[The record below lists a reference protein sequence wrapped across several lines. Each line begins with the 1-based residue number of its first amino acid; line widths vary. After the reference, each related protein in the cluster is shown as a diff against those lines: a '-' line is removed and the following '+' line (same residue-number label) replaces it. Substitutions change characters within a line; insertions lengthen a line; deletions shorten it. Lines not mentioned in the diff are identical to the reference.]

1 MSAEAWRSSARNE
14 LVKAVFELCQR
25 RIEEFQRSRP
35 PMPLVALHAEGF
47 GPGPEAAAEAD
58 ERVQE
63 VVWLIHEAQA
73 QRGMLVRRLTGPS
86 QLDGQGEQPVASPE
100 EAAYPLTIAM
110 LKLLVQQPWTNQ
122 RRSQY
127 RRFSFPRSQLVLAI
141 EQAVD
146 AVTPPAVGT
155 SAGRRPGGGEADAGG
170 NSGLEQEEF
179 EQRLIGELKRRR
191 WRYRPTPTEAGAGA
205 DGSPMARVWSALRD
219 FSRQSRDTAGPLGA
233 MLLVAVGAVLSQVGG
248 QQAGVITGAL
258 ITGVLLSVLVTRLAP
273 SPLIFRASG
282 QWFATTTS
290 LAAYATPRMYAR
302 WSRWRYGDSWEVME
316 DRAKA
321 VGHRILAARRSGG
334 DRQERAKARQ
344 FHRELLAIA
353 LLEDLRDNF
362 RTRTLDLRGH
372 KRTMPPV
379 VSLPNATRANG
390 GQLLLRTLSD
400 VRSRRSEQD
409 PLMVVAGIPAAE
421 ADDFWSS
428 GQFPGPLPNEP
439 EEGGPS
445 PDALYDDW
453 KLDLSVGQSPRLSN
467 LAWVLRIPL
476 SAAELAERRSQTVTV
491 TRVRSTWVRQIWS
504 WRALIAVLTGALIAG
519 TLWNQHQAAKYCR
532 ADVLTANTDS
542 VWEPTP
548 QGGRECVGVAT
559 GSVRFSLPA
568 KDDKATLE
576 GLGAG
581 ITRYDVENA
590 IRQQNSAYPGRPYVT
605 IVYAG
610 PLTTDVSETGRA
622 PKGLE
627 EMTGVY
633 LRQAYVNARSAVKLR
648 VLLANGG
655 DDMRHED
662 VMVGRIIRLARRDP
676 SVVGVVGLGRDTT
689 YSGDSAGRLQRAD
702 LPIVNTTNSGTY
714 LAKQYANYFGLAATD
729 AEQAEVMA
737 TIAKRTA
744 GPPRS
749 RSAVVLSRNTDQN
762 DYDRY
767 TLEQKTY
774 GKRMLQKAG
783 FRLVADQTYSLS
795 GPGGSPDL
803 RAPVTSI
810 CTQRPVPTA
819 MYFAGRVE
827 DVPSLMSQLSTS
839 GCANHR
845 ITVFTGDDLSKAG
858 FDQQTNTL
866 SPGITLY
873 YVSLAPIDKG
883 SGIAEVAATAE
894 QQFPLLRPG
903 GKFPAPSGEPYDD
916 RLFASGQIALAWDA
930 TAALYQAASWPSPA
944 QRDRVQT
951 SAETWANLRGLTL
964 ASMATGTVTF
974 EGTAPYRS
982 QQVHG
987 LNILRVRRG
996 NDGQGPNETKIIC
1009 GLPAGSGQP
1018 ITDLTCKP

>member
-14 LVKAVFELCQR
+14 LVKAVFELCRR
-25 RIEEFQRSRP
+25 RIEEFQHIRP
-35 PMPLVALHAEGF
+35 PMPLMALHAEGV
-47 GPGPEAAAEAD
+47 GPDPEAAAEAD
-58 ERVQE
+58 ERVRE

-73 QRGMLVRRLTGPS
+73 QRGMLVRRLTGSS
-86 QLDGQGEQPVASPE
+86 QLDGQGEQPAASPE

-110 LKLLVQQPWTNQ
+110 LRLLVQQPWTNQ

-146 AVTPPAVGT
+146 AVAPPAVGA
-155 SAGRRPGGGEADAGG
+155 SAGRRSGGEADGG
-170 NSGLEQEEF
+170 GSGGLEQEEF

-191 WRYRPTPTEAGAGA
+191 WRYRPTPAEAGAGA

-233 MLLVAVGAVLSQVGG
+233 VLLVAVGAVLSQVGG

-258 ITGVLLSVLVTRLAP
+258 ITGVLLSVLITRLAP

-290 LAAYATPRMYAR
+290 LAAYATPRIYAR

-321 VGHRILAARRSGG
+321 VGHRILAARRPGG

-372 KRTMPPV
+372 KRTVPPV

-428 GQFPGPLPNEP
+428 GQFPDPPPNEP

-445 PDALYDDW
+445 PDALYDGW

-476 SAAELAERRSQTVTV
+476 SAAELVERRSQTVTA

-504 WRALIAVLTGALIAG
+504 WRALIAVLTGALVAG
-519 TLWNQHQAAKYCR
+519 ALWNQHQAAKYCQ
-532 ADVLTANTDS
+532 AEVLTANTDS

-548 QGGRECVGVAT
+548 RGGRECVGVAT

-568 KDDKATLE
+568 KDDRATLE
-576 GLGAG
+576 GLGTG
-581 ITRYDVENA
+581 ITRYAVENA
-590 IRQQNSAYPGRPYVT
+590 IRRQNSAYPGSPHVT

-610 PLTTDVSETGRA
+610 PLTTDVSEAGRA

-627 EMTGVY
+627 EMAGVY
-633 LRQAYVNARSAVKLR
+633 LRQAYLNARSAVKLR

-662 VMVGRIIRLARRDP
+662 VMVGRIIELARRDP

-689 YSGDSAGRLQRAD
+689 YSGGSAGRLQKAD
-702 LPIVNTTNSGTY
+702 LPIVDTTNSGTY

-729 AEQAEVMA
+729 EEQAAVMA
-737 TIAKRTA
+737 RIAKRTA
-744 GPPRS
+744 GHPQS
-749 RSAVVLSRNTDQN
+749 KSAVVLFRNTDQN
-762 DYDRY
+762 EHDLY
-767 TLEQKTY
+767 TREQKTY
-774 GKRMLQKAG
+774 GEHMLRKAG
-783 FRLVADQTYSLS
+783 FRIVADKTYRLS

-803 RAPVTSI
+803 RAPVTAI
-810 CTQRPVPTA
+810 CAQDPVPAA

-827 DVPSLMSQLSTS
+827 DVPSLMSLLSTS
-839 GCANHR
+839 GCANHP

-866 SPGITLY
+866 PPGITLY
-873 YVSLAPIDKG
+873 YVSLAPKG
-883 SGIAEVAATAE
+883 EGIAEVADTAE
-894 QQFPLLRPG
+894 QEFAKLRPD
-903 GKFPAPSGEPYDD
+903 GKFTAPNGEPYDD
-916 RLFASGQIALAWDA
+916 RLFASGQLALAWDA
-930 TAALYQAASWPSPA
+930 TAALYHAASWPSRA
-944 QRDRVQT
+944 QQDQVQT
-951 SAETWANLRGLTL
+951 AAETWANLRGFRLD
-964 ASMATGTVTF
+964 SMATGTVTF
-974 EGTAPYRS
+974 EGTVPYQP

-987 LNILRVRRG
+987 LNILRVRRAS
-996 NDGQGPNETKIIC
+996 DGREANETRIIC

-1018 ITDLTCKP
+1018 VTDLACPDVP